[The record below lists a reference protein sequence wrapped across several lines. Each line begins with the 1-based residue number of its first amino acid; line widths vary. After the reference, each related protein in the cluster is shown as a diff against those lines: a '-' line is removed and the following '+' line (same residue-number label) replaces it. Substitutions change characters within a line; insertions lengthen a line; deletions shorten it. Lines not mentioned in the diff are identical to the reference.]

1 MKSFKL
7 DTKLKNKLLIL
18 LYHGVT
24 ESKNTGIINF
34 QGKHLIKDE
43 FDRQISFISKNCSLI
58 SIDQWIDI
66 KKNNLEIPPYPTI
79 ISFDD
84 GFRNNLTVAAPILKK
99 YSAPCIFYISS
110 GMIDSD
116 NMFWVD
122 IVETCIENTLKTS
135 LTLNLDK
142 QKVFNLNSYENKVNA
157 LLDIKKWCKS
167 QKNNK
172 KDKVIYEL
180 IQQTEIIPNKNS
192 HPNYQTLSWEEVRSL
207 SSDDLFTIGGH
218 THTHTILSSLNN
230 DDLRYEIKHCLKI
243 LSNELNQN
251 ISHFSYPEGQYNHFN
266 NEVINIL
273 KDNHVIC
280 CPSAINGVND
290 YSDDLFHLKRVM
302 VGFENT
308 PFPHQSS

>member
-142 QKVFNLNSYENKVNA
+142 QK
-157 LLDIKKWCKS
+157 
-167 QKNNK
+167 
-172 KDKVIYEL
+172 
-180 IQQTEIIPNKNS
+180 EIGRAS
-192 HPNYQTLSWEEVRSL
+192 CRE
-207 SSDDLFTIGGH
+207 
-218 THTHTILSSLNN
+218 
-230 DDLRYEIKHCLKI
+230 
-243 LSNELNQN
+243 
-251 ISHFSYPEGQYNHFN
+251 
-266 NEVINIL
+266 
-273 KDNHVIC
+273 
-280 CPSAINGVND
+280 
-290 YSDDLFHLKRVM
+290 RV
-302 VGFENT
+302 
-308 PFPHQSS
+308 